1 MSLYNFI
8 FYGLYFA
15 FFSLNILYSYYPII
29 HLYADQ
35 WLKKKDGWKL
45 GLQMPETIKLRGRTK
60 RLIEKT
66 KSGQK
71 VPSLEA
77 VEVFLVQCNSW
88 QSILRKVWN
97 VIRFYI

>member
-1 MSLYNFI
+1 
-8 FYGLYFA
+8 
-15 FFSLNILYSYYPII
+15 
-29 HLYADQ
+29 
-35 WLKKKDGWKL
+35 
-45 GLQMPETIKLRGRTK
+45 MPETMELRGRTK
-60 RLIEKT
+60 QLIEKT